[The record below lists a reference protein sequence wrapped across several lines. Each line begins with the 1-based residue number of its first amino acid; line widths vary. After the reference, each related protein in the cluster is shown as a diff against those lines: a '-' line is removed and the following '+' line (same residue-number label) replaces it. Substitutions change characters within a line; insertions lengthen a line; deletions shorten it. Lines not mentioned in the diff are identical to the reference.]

1 MCDTKKYNHQ
11 PSTGCC
17 CGENIGS
24 HHSSHHH
31 SFKPAFPSKEEQL
44 KQLKNYRQ
52 MLEGEIAE
60 TEKRIKELG

>member
-1 MCDTKKYNHQ
+1 MCDTKKFNRP

-17 CGENIGS
+17 CGDNAG
-24 HHSSHHH
+24 HHVPHQH

-44 KQLKNYRQ
+44 KQLKNYKQ